1 MWCARA
7 SFFFIMTDNDTDFK
21 IGAGTDITIP
31 LRNLLSIIGA
41 VAIAVIG
48 YFNIDERIMM
58 LEHEQ
63 EKMQLDLDSN
73 TEFRIKWPRGEL
85 GSLPADA
92 EQNMRLDFIEK
103 YLEKL
108 EKEKGTE

>member
-1 MWCARA
+1 MDILGIRRFMKVNE
-7 SFFFIMTDNDTDFK
+7 S
-21 IGAGTDITIP
+21 TDITIP
-31 LRNLLSIIGA
+31 LRNLLSIIGG

-48 YFNIDERIMM
+48 YFHIDERIMM

-63 EKMQLDLDSN
+63 EKVMLDVESN
-73 TEFRIKWPRGEL
+73 REFRIKWPRGEL

-103 YLEKL
+103 KL
-108 EKEKGTE
+108 EKINE

>member
-1 MWCARA
+1 MKVNE
-7 SFFFIMTDNDTDFK
+7 S
-21 IGAGTDITIP
+21 TDITIP
-31 LRNLLSIIGA
+31 LRNLLSIIGG

-48 YFNIDERIMM
+48 YFHIDERIMM

-63 EKMQLDLDSN
+63 EKVMLDVESN
-73 TEFRIKWPRGEL
+73 SEFRIKWPRGEL

-103 YLEKL
+103 KL
-108 EKEKGTE
+108 EKIYE

>member
-1 MWCARA
+1 MKVNE
-7 SFFFIMTDNDTDFK
+7 S
-21 IGAGTDITIP
+21 TDITIP
-31 LRNLLSIIGA
+31 LRNLLSIIGG

-48 YFNIDERIMM
+48 YFHIDERIMM

-63 EKMQLDLDSN
+63 EKVMLDVESN
-73 TEFRIKWPRGEL
+73 SEFRIKWPRGEL

-103 YLEKL
+103 KL
-108 EKEKGTE
+108 EKIDE

>member
-1 MWCARA
+1 MRVNE
-7 SFFFIMTDNDTDFK
+7 S
-21 IGAGTDITIP
+21 TDITIP
-31 LRNLLSIIGA
+31 LRNLLSIIGG

-48 YFNIDERIMM
+48 YFHIDERIMM

-63 EKMQLDLDSN
+63 EKVMLDVESN
-73 TEFRIKWPRGEL
+73 SEFRIKWPRGEL

-103 YLEKL
+103 KL
-108 EKEKGTE
+108 EKIDE

>member
-1 MWCARA
+1 MKVNE
-7 SFFFIMTDNDTDFK
+7 S
-21 IGAGTDITIP
+21 TDITIP
-31 LRNLLSIIGA
+31 LRNLLSIIGG

-48 YFNIDERIMM
+48 YFHIDERIMM

-63 EKMQLDLDSN
+63 EKVMLDVENNS
-73 TEFRIKWPRGEL
+73 EFRIKWPRGEL

-103 YLEKL
+103 KL
-108 EKEKGTE
+108 EKIDE

>member
-1 MWCARA
+1 MKVNE
-7 SFFFIMTDNDTDFK
+7 S
-21 IGAGTDITIP
+21 TDITIP
-31 LRNLLSIIGA
+31 LRNLLSIIGG

-48 YFNIDERIMM
+48 YFHIDERIMM

-63 EKMQLDLDSN
+63 EKVMLDVESN
-73 TEFRIKWPRGEL
+73 SEFRIKWPRGEL

-103 YLEKL
+103 KL
-108 EKEKGTE
+108 EKFNE

>member
-1 MWCARA
+1 MDILGIRRFMKVNE
-7 SFFFIMTDNDTDFK
+7 S
-21 IGAGTDITIP
+21 TDITIP
-31 LRNLLSIIGA
+31 LRNLLSIIGG

-48 YFNIDERIMM
+48 YFHIDERIMM

-63 EKMQLDLDSN
+63 EKVMLDVESN
-73 TEFRIKWPRGEL
+73 REFRIKWPRGEL

-103 YLEKL
+103 KL
-108 EKEKGTE
+108 EKIDE

>member
-1 MWCARA
+1 MKVNE
-7 SFFFIMTDNDTDFK
+7 S
-21 IGAGTDITIP
+21 TDITIP
-31 LRNLLSIIGA
+31 LRNLLSIIGG

-48 YFNIDERIMM
+48 YFHIDERIMM

-63 EKMQLDLDSN
+63 EKVMLDVESN
-73 TEFRIKWPRGEL
+73 SEFRIKWPRGEL

-103 YLEKL
+103 KL
-108 EKEKGTE
+108 EKINE

>member
-1 MWCARA
+1 MKVNE
-7 SFFFIMTDNDTDFK
+7 S
-21 IGAGTDITIP
+21 TDITIP
-31 LRNLLSIIGA
+31 LRNLLSIIGG

-48 YFNIDERIMM
+48 YFHIDERIMM

-63 EKMQLDLDSN
+63 EKVMLDVENNS
-73 TEFRIKWPRGEL
+73 EFRITWPRGEL

-103 YLEKL
+103 ELEKFN
-108 EKEKGTE
+108 E

>member
-1 MWCARA
+1 VKVNE
-7 SFFFIMTDNDTDFK
+7 S
-21 IGAGTDITIP
+21 TDITIP
-31 LRNLLSIIGA
+31 LRNLLSIIGG

-48 YFNIDERIMM
+48 YFHIDERIMM

-63 EKMQLDLDSN
+63 EKMMLDVENNS
-73 TEFRIKWPRGEL
+73 EFRIKWPRGEL

-103 YLEKL
+103 KL
-108 EKEKGTE
+108 EEISE

>member
-1 MWCARA
+1 MKVNE
-7 SFFFIMTDNDTDFK
+7 S
-21 IGAGTDITIP
+21 TDITIP
-31 LRNLLSIIGA
+31 LRNLLSIIGG

-48 YFNIDERIMM
+48 YFHIDERIMM

-63 EKMQLDLDSN
+63 EKMMLDVENNS
-73 TEFRIKWPRGEL
+73 EIRIKWPRGEL

-103 YLEKL
+103 ELEKFN
-108 EKEKGTE
+108 E

>member
-1 MWCARA
+1 MKVNE
-7 SFFFIMTDNDTDFK
+7 S
-21 IGAGTDITIP
+21 TDITIP
-31 LRNLLSIIGA
+31 LRNLLSIIGG

-48 YFNIDERIMM
+48 YFHIDERIMM

-63 EKMQLDLDSN
+63 EKMMLDVENNS
-73 TEFRIKWPRGEL
+73 EFRIKWPRGEL

-103 YLEKL
+103 ELEKFN
-108 EKEKGTE
+108 E